1 VVIAGDSPPIAK
13 PPKPT
18 LRGVSHQVAFFV
30 AIVATAA
37 LVFHAPS
44 PRAAVACGV
53 YGASLIALFGIS
65 ALYHRPHWSP
75 EKRQIMRRLDH
86 SGIFLLIAGTYTPLF
101 SLLDDPSLHYR
112 PLWIMWIGAVIGV
125 GKSMLWPH
133 APKWITAALCV
144 LLGWA
149 AVGDVIRLA
158 PVMGPVSTWL
168 LVAGGLIYSAGAV
181 VYARKRPDPIPRV
194 FGYHEVF
201 HALVILASVCTFVS
215 VVRIVDT
222 ARVPHLFHPG

>member
-1 VVIAGDSPPIAK
+1 VTAASSPPTNK

-18 LRGVSHQVAFFV
+18 LRGVSHQVAFFA

-37 LVFHAPS
+37 LVWHAPS
-44 PRAAVACGV
+44 ARAAVACAV
-53 YGASLIALFGIS
+53 YGASLTALFGIS

-86 SGIFLLIAGTYTPLF
+86 SAIFLLIAGTYTPLF
-101 SLLDDPSLHYR
+101 ALLDDPSLHYR
-112 PLWIMWIGAVIGV
+112 PLWIVWIGAALGV

-149 AVGDVIRLA
+149 AVGDVVRLA

-168 LVAGGLIYSAGAV
+168 LVAGGLVYSGGAV

-201 HALVILASVCTFVS
+201 HALVIVASVCTFVS
-215 VVRIVDT
+215 VVHIVNL
-222 ARVPHLFHPG
+222 AR

>member
-1 VVIAGDSPPIAK
+1 MITGSSAQIAK

-18 LRGVSHQVAFFV
+18 LRGVSHQAAFFV

-37 LVFHAPS
+37 LVIRAPS
-44 PRAAVACGV
+44 PRAAVACGI
-53 YGASLIALFGIS
+53 YGASLMALFGIS

-86 SGIFLLIAGTYTPLF
+86 SAIFLLIAGTYTPLF
-101 SLLDDPSLHYR
+101 ALLDDPSLHYR
-112 PLWIMWIGAVIGV
+112 PLWIVWIGAALGI

-133 APKWITAALCV
+133 APKWVTAALCA

-149 AVGDVIRLA
+149 AAGDVARLA
-158 PVMGPVSTWL
+158 PVMGAVSTWL
-168 LVAGGLIYSAGAV
+168 LVAGGLIYTVGAV
-181 VYARKRPDPIPRV
+181 VYARKRPDPLPRI

-215 VVRIVDT
+215 VVRVV
-222 ARVPHLFHPG
+222 ALSR

>member
-1 VVIAGDSPPIAK
+1 MIADSSPPRVAR

-18 LRGVSHQVAFFV
+18 LRGVSHQIAFFA

-37 LVFHAPS
+37 LIVQAPS
-44 PRAAVACGV
+44 ARAAVACGV
-53 YGASLIALFGIS
+53 YGASLVALFGIS

-86 SGIFLLIAGTYTPLF
+86 SAIFLLIAGTYTPLF
-101 SLLDDPSLHYR
+101 ALLDDPSLHHR
-112 PLWIMWIGAVIGV
+112 PLWIVWIGAALGI

-149 AVGDVIRLA
+149 AVGDVARLA

-168 LVAGGLIYSAGAV
+168 LVAGGLIYSGGAV

-215 VVRIVDT
+215 VLHIV
-222 ARVPHLFHPG
+222 AISPR

>member
-1 VVIAGDSPPIAK
+1 MIADASALVAK

-18 LRGVSHQVAFFV
+18 LRGVSHQAAFFA

-37 LVFHAPS
+37 LALRAPTAG
-44 PRAAVACGV
+44 AAAASAV
-53 YGASLIALFGIS
+53 YGASLTALFGVS

-86 SGIFLLIAGTYTPLF
+86 SAIFLLIAGTYTPLF
-101 SLLDDPSLHYR
+101 ALLDDPGLHHR

-144 LLGWA
+144 LFGWA

-158 PVMGPVSTWL
+158 PVMGPLSTWL
-168 LVAGGLIYSAGAV
+168 LVVGGLIYSVGAL
-181 VYARKRPDPIPRV
+181 VYARRRPDPIPRV

-201 HALVILASVCTFVS
+201 HALVILASVCHFISVAHIVS
-215 VVRIVDT
+215 L
-222 ARVPHLFHPG
+222 AR